1 MSSIHKVRWTSGG
14 KEKIAWAVDYFD
26 QDRKKRRRT
35 FKTQR
40 EAKEWD
46 IAAQGEI
53 KAGKH
58 TPDSKSIT
66 VIEAM
71 RLWLDRCRLRIDLDG
86 DEKLEWSTVR
96 QYDSH
101 AGHIAKSSI
110 AAVKLS
116 RLAMPMVE
124 ALKDE
129 LLGKVRSSAT
139 ARKILTSL
147 KMAIAEAQRRGLVA
161 QNVATDV
168 RYGKR
173 KRRPIVEGE
182 DLPTKA
188 ELQAI
193 LAHAGQ
199 WYPLLV
205 TAAFTGMRSS
215 ELRGLR
221 WGDVDFGDRAAVQ
234 VRRRADARRIIGEP
248 KSAAGTRTI
257 TLIDMVV
264 NALRTHR
271 IASKWSGD
279 DDYVFCNSV
288 GRITFHQS
296 IQSGGFIPVQLAAG
310 INPAKYG
317 LHSLRHFYASWLIG
331 LRHYSPKEIQT
342 MLGHATLAMTFDT
355 YGHLL
360 TKSEEEE
367 HKDRAKLEAASHEF
381 RLIAT

>member
-1 MSSIHKVRWTSGG
+1 MASIHKVRWTSGG
-14 KEKIAWAVDYFD
+14 KEKTAWAVDYFD

-35 FKTQR
+35 FRTQR
-40 EAKEWD
+40 EAKDWNVT
-46 IAAQGEI
+46 AQSQI
-53 KAGKH
+53 KAGTH

-66 VIEAM
+66 VIEAV
-71 RLWLDRCRLRIDLDG
+71 RLWLDRCRLR
-86 DEKLEWSTVR
+86 KLEVSTVR
-96 QYDSH
+96 QYEGH
-101 AGHIAKSSI
+101 AKHIAKSSI

-116 RLAMPMVE
+116 RLTMPMVE
-124 ALKDE
+124 AFKDE
-129 LLGKVRSSAT
+129 LLGKGVSPAT

-147 KMAIAEAQRRGLVA
+147 KIAITEAQRRGLVA
-161 QNVATDV
+161 QNVAAAV

-173 KRRPIVEGE
+173 KRHPIVEGE
-182 DLPTKA
+182 DFPSKP

-193 LAHAGQ
+193 LANAGR

-221 WGDVDFGDRAAVQ
+221 WGDIGFDGRAVH
-234 VRRRADARRIIGEP
+234 VRRRADVRRTIGDP

-257 TLIDMVV
+257 PLIDLVA
-264 NALRTHR
+264 NALRAR
-271 IASKWSGD
+271 RDASKWAGAG
-279 DDYVFCNSV
+279 DYVFCNGV
-288 GRITFHQS
+288 GQITFHSS
-296 IQSGGFIPVQLAAG
+296 IQERGFIPVQAAAG
-310 INPAKYG
+310 IAPARYG

-360 TKSEEEE
+360 KKSEDEER
-367 HKDRAKLEAASHEF
+367 KDRAKLEAASYEF

>member
-1 MSSIHKVRWTSGG
+1 MSSIFKVHWTSGG
-14 KEKIAWAVDYFD
+14 KEKTAWVVDYFD
-26 QDRKKRRRT
+26 QDRIKRRRT

-101 AGHIAKSSI
+101 VGHIAKSSI
-110 AAVKLS
+110 AAIKLS
-116 RLAMPMVE
+116 RLSMPMVE
-124 ALKDE
+124 TFKDE
-129 LLGKVRSSAT
+129 LLGRGVSPAT

-147 KMAIAEAQRRGLVA
+147 KIAITEAQRRGLVA
-161 QNVATDV
+161 QNVAADV

-193 LAHAGQ
+193 LAKAGQ

-221 WGDVDFGDRAAVQ
+221 WGDIDFDSKVVH
-234 VRRRADARRIIGEP
+234 VRRRADDRRKIGDP

-257 TLIDMVV
+257 PLIDLVA

-271 IASKWSGD
+271 VASKWSGA
-279 DDYVFCNSV
+279 DDYVFCNSL

-296 IQSGGFIPVQLAAG
+296 IQARGFIPVQVAAG
-310 INPAKYG
+310 IDPARYG
-317 LHSLRHFYASWLIG
+317 LHGLRHFYASWLIG

-342 MLGHATLAMTFDT
+342 VLGHATLAMTFDT

-360 TKSEEEE
+360 KKSEAEEQQ
-367 HKDRAKLEAASHEF
+367 DRAKLEAASHEF
-381 RLIAT
+381 RLVAT

>member
-1 MSSIHKVRWTSGG
+1 MSSVRKRKGTTKWV
-14 KEKIAWAVDYFD
+14 ADYFD
-26 QDRKKRRRT
+26 QDRVRRLRT
-35 FKTQR
+35 FRTKR
-40 EAKEWD
+40 EADDWLVTT
-46 IAAQGEI
+46 QNQI
-53 KAGKH
+53 KTGVH

-66 VIEAM
+66 VIEAA
-71 RLWLDRCRLRIDLDG
+71 RLWRDRCRLRADLDG

-101 AGHIAKSSI
+101 VAHIAKSSI
-110 AAVKLS
+110 AAIRLS
-116 RLAMPMVE
+116 RLTMPMVE
-124 ALKDE
+124 TFKDE
-129 LLGKVRSSAT
+129 LLGNGASSAT

-147 KMAIAEAQRRGLVA
+147 KIAITEAQRRGLVA
-161 QNVATDV
+161 QNVAADV

-173 KRRPIVEGE
+173 KRRPILEGE
-182 DLPTKA
+182 DFPSKP

-193 LAHAGQ
+193 FAKAGQ

-221 WGDVDFGDRAAVQ
+221 WGDVEFREGVVH
-234 VRRRADARRIIGEP
+234 VRRRADQQRTIGNP

-257 TLIDMVV
+257 PLIDLVA

-271 IASKWSGD
+271 VASKWTGA
-279 DDYVFCNSV
+279 DDYVFCNSL
-288 GRITFHQS
+288 GKITFHQS
-296 IQSGGFIPVQLAAG
+296 IQAGGFIPVQIAAG
-310 INPAKYG
+310 IDPAKFG

-331 LRHYSPKEIQT
+331 LRHYSSKEIQT

-360 TKSEEEE
+360 KKSEEEE
-367 HKDRAKLEAASHEF
+367 QKDRAKLEAASREF
-381 RLIAT
+381 RLIG

>member
-1 MSSIHKVRWTSGG
+1 MSSIHKVRWSSGG
-14 KEKIAWAVDYFD
+14 KEKVAWAVDYFD

-40 EAKEWD
+40 EAKGWD
-46 IAAQGEI
+46 LTAQGEI

-66 VIEAM
+66 VAEAM
-71 RLWLDRCRLRIDLDG
+71 RLWLDRCWLRTGLDG
-86 DEKLEWSTVR
+86 EEKLEWSTVR
-96 QYDSH
+96 RYDSH
-101 AGHIAKSSI
+101 TAHIAKSSI

-116 RLAMPMVE
+116 RLSMPMVE
-124 ALKDE
+124 TFKDE
-129 LLGKVRSSAT
+129 LLDKGVSAAT

-147 KMAIAEAQRRGLVA
+147 KTAITEAQRRGLVS
-161 QNVATDV
+161 QNVAADV

-173 KRRPIVEGE
+173 KRRSIVEG
-182 DLPTKA
+182 DSIPTKA
-188 ELQAI
+188 ELQTI
-193 LAHAGQ
+193 LAKAGQ

-221 WGDVDFGDRAAVQ
+221 WGDVDFDGQVLH
-234 VRRRADARRIIGEP
+234 VRRRADYRREIGDP

-257 TLIDMVV
+257 PLIDLVA
-264 NALRTHR
+264 NALRMHR
-271 IASKWSGD
+271 VSSKWSGA
-279 DDYVFCNSV
+279 DDYVFCNSA
-288 GRITFHQS
+288 GRITFHNS
-296 IQSGGFIPVQLAAG
+296 IQDRGFIPVQVNAG
-310 INPAKYG
+310 IDPARYG
-317 LHSLRHFYASWLIG
+317 LHSFRHFYASWLID

-360 TKSEEEE
+360 KKSEAEEQV
-367 HKDRAKLEAASHEF
+367 DRAKLEAASREF